1 LHKKNIT
8 IPPDLPKDR
17 FVSYIYISVVPQNE
31 MAFQGIFVI
40 ATQFLKV
47 VKEFSI
53 KEGDFSL

>member
-1 LHKKNIT
+1 MT